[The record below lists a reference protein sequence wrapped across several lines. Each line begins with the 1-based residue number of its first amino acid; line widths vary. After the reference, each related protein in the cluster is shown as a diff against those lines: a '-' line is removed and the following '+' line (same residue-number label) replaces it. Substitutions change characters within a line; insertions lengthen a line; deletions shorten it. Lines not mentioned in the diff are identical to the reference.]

1 MLKRNACM
9 IKTRKRQYA
18 IEMDYRR
25 GCPIYCPEMGNL
37 TSNTKVI
44 ISWIIKVLDILI
56 CRVCLVCLISC
67 FHGFVSL
74 MNWIFRSARARTFII
89 GWVCLS
95 VNVFPSSHNQHNST
109 SITQPALFNQ
119 HHSTRITQPAST
131 LLPKPSISSLIICYL
146 FLSWRIYQTFR
157 LVSFKS
163 FYDQGYL
170 FCLGVEKK
178 GFF

>member
-56 CRVCLVCLISC
+56 CRECLVCLISC

-74 MNWIFRSARARTFII
+74 MNWIFWSARARTFII

-95 VNVFPSSHNQHNST
+95 VNVFPSSHNQHHST
-109 SITQPALFNQ
+109 SI
-119 HHSTRITQPAST
+119 IQPAS
-131 LLPKPSISSLIICYL
+131 LNQHQPDSQSPHSPPSLYVIFFFHGEFIRLFVL
-146 FLSWRIYQTFR
+146 FLLNPSMT
-157 LVSFKS
+157 KE
-163 FYDQGYL
+163 GYL

-178 GFF
+178 GFL